1 MTTTISL
8 PKEIKLKNNGI
19 KCNMLVGDC
28 SCGTNH
34 TALEALIR
42 LITIKK
48 ESQPQPEPLPWNG
61 YFMQMAY
68 LAATKSKD
76 PSTKVGAVI
85 TSPDHSILSTGFNGL
100 PRGVN
105 DDPKIFERH
114 NQRPSKYSWYEHAER
129 NAIYNSVRVGGASLL
144 DSTLYTPGL
153 PCADCARGIIQ
164 SGIRNIIIHKEWR
177 EQTEPLITKDQSW
190 AKTRDETVGIMLEE
204 AGVLIEEISLNIPNL
219 FGFFNGKVIF
229 FNLDLNETK
238 FLMEVDH
245 TKRVEGIDY

>member
-1 MTTTISL
+1 MTETTIPL
-8 PKEIKLKNNGI
+8 PNTITIYNNNI
-19 KCNMLVGDC
+19 KCNMLVGKC
-28 SCGTNH
+28 SCGAHHN
-34 TALEALIR
+34 ALEALIR
-42 LITIKK
+42 LITVKK
-48 ESQPQPEPLPWNG
+48 EPQSQPEPLPWNG

-129 NAIYNSVRVGGASLL
+129 NAIYNSARVGGASLL
-144 DSTLYTPGL
+144 DSILYTPGL

-164 SGIRNIIIHKEWR
+164 AGIRKVIIHKEWR
-177 EQTEPLITKDQSW
+177 EQTEPLIIKDQSW

-204 AGVLIEEISLNIPNL
+204 AEVWVEEISLNIPGL
-219 FGFFNGKVIF
+219 YGFFNGKVISF
-229 FNLDLNETK
+229 PFK
-238 FLMEVDH
+238 
-245 TKRVEGIDY
+245 VEEEIPF